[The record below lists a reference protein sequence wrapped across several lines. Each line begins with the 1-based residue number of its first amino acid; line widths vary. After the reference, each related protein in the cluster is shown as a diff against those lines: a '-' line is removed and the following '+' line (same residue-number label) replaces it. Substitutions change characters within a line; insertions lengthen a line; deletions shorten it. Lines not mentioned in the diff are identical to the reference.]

1 MQQYRSRQS
10 SFCPPRFTPGSH
22 QSKERI
28 ESLQNYIYNKLTQQY
43 RGHNTQHERKCA
55 SLALPRRFQDDY
67 SANPGLGP
75 SLSDT
80 DVSDSPL
87 ILHMILTHTART
99 VPIIGVKP
107 LNTTVI
113 CHVYNSMHSAVQ
125 SAPCH
130 LSQLAFEP
138 PRRRGPAFR
147 DIRQSPTSQRH
158 RTRHGIPTN
167 PFTQLKKRAPSRPAQ
182 RRARHP
188 TSSTLDQRRHSVC
201 TSAAC
206 SDITIVR
213 ILFVMNVRISKII
226 RIFFHEYQNCSNRHS
241 F

>member
-1 MQQYRSRQS
+1 MCDVISSQPIGGDRASWAAMQQYRSRQS

-22 QSKERI
+22 QSNERI
-28 ESLQNYIYNKLTQQY
+28 ESLQNYIYNKLT
-43 RGHNTQHERKCA
+43 HNSTEDNTQHERKCA
-55 SLALPRRFQDDY
+55 SLALPRSFQDDY

-125 SAPCH
+125 SAPGCGGGGGGGGGSGGGAGAHSRH
-130 LSQLAFEP
+130 LAGTG
-138 PRRRGPAFR
+138 RREVLVLWYGEVV
-147 DIRQSPTSQRH
+147 T
-158 RTRHGIPTN
+158 TGGNTE
-167 PFTQLKKRAPSRPAQ
+167 
-182 RRARHP
+182 RR
-188 TSSTLDQRRHSVC
+188 
-201 TSAAC
+201 
-206 SDITIVR
+206 
-213 ILFVMNVRISKII
+213 
-226 RIFFHEYQNCSNRHS
+226 
-241 F
+241 